1 MTGRGLQI
9 DAEVVR
15 VVIVIWTIVE
25 GGRVIAE
32 VAIVVYVSNKVVT
45 SLSEVTFVISALED

>member
-1 MTGRGLQI
+1 M
-9 DAEVVR
+9 
-15 VVIVIWTIVE
+15 
-25 GGRVIAE
+25 IAE